1 MNDHPS
7 ILVSE
12 YYEHVQGE
20 EDINDY
26 EEDGSAGCFGVFGF
40 PWKQSSSD
48 NERKYLLGGCNTKTK
63 KVPWWRMKLNKT
75 REFTEVLGGPKWKNL
90 VRKIGAYCR
99 RCRKQRIRLCKK
111 KKPNRFRYDVHSYA
125 LNFDNGTDGRDGV
138 VDFSARFAAPSS
150 NLQSS
155 TATLV
160 VKPPMSASIG
170 SEG

>member
-1 MNDHPS
+1 M
-7 ILVSE
+7 SE
-12 YYEHVQGE
+12 YCEHVQGE

-40 PWKQSSSD
+40 PWKQCSSD

-75 REFTEVLGGPKWKNL
+75 REFTEVLGGTKWKNL

-99 RCRKQRIRLCKK
+99 RCRKHRIRLCKK

-138 VDFSARFAAPSS
+138 VDFSARFAAASS

-155 TATLV
+155 TARLV